1 MSKREILE
9 RAIEDMRRNNNR
21 SKLTGVYLSG
31 SDGGVTPM
39 ASSQALE
46 ALEARLAEEIEKEK
60 GDV

>member
-9 RAIEDMRRNNNR
+9 RAIEDMKRNTNR
-21 SKLTGVYLSG
+21 SKLTGVYLTG

-46 ALEARLAEEIEKEK
+46 ALQARLEEEIEKERQK
-60 GDV
+60 